1 MVYPGSMAFR
11 ALSNLSEGIRSVFIR
26 FPVPVFLAIATSI
39 LAIAAVET
47 EGFPLAE
54 ILGRWSLV
62 CGAAFV
68 ACLLVD
74 LLCLARNAFL
84 WVRIIASSLAL
95 AAVLASSH
103 VLVPPALEDAR
114 PPFWYGFWILL
125 FSLHLGIA
133 LSPLVASRDTRILW
147 SFNLRLFLR
156 FFFSSVNA
164 ALLFVGLALALGSVE
179 QLFGLSIDE
188 GRYFQIWFF
197 AAFAAHPLLFL
208 GGVPRLDGMDLD
220 EDFPRPLRFTLQ
232 FIALPL
238 VALYLLIIYVYI
250 AKIGVTARW
259 PDGWLALPIFVLS
272 VIGTLAAILSLPL
285 AQTEFWAKLYHR
297 WLYRLLLPLSV
308 VLFLALLVRLGDY
321 GLTINRYLALALAVW
336 LFLISL
342 TYVLRPRLHI
352 AWLPGSLLLISLL
365 SVWSGPFNAF
375 ACSMRSQL
383 QQIHQIT
390 AQAGALEDGVFVPS
404 TSPENVSSEERR
416 QLHSSLSYMMDNY
429 GMDSLETELRDFLQS
444 ENGIRFENSY
454 RFGQITSILEFINL
468 KHHFSEISSYFS
480 YSGTIP
486 TGGHLWVMPMGTVRT
501 FHSEQPVD
509 RTSTN
514 REEMMTLKFSPV
526 EQVLSV
532 YTETTTFCKISVRE
546 WAKDI
551 RNAEQADEKDQ
562 LAEPVYWDFTGAGW
576 NFRFVLQNA
585 NLTKDEPDAPE
596 VINYLSGRLFYTP
609 PK

>member
-1 MVYPGSMAFR
+1 MILPSLDSLYRGV
-11 ALSNLSEGIRSVFIR
+11 RSILIR
-26 FPVPVFLAIATSI
+26 FPVPVVSI
-39 LAIAAVET
+39 LSTAIFSIAFLEIEDT
-47 EGFPLAE
+47 PLADT
-54 ILGRWSLV
+54 LFRWSFI
-62 CGAAFV
+62 CGLAFV
-68 ACLLVD
+68 ATLLAD
-74 LLCLARNAFL
+74 LACLARQSAKP
-84 WVRIIASSLAL
+84 VRIFVSLLVL
-95 AAVLASSH
+95 AAVLGTAQALFPL
-103 VLVPPALEDAR
+103 VLEGAL
-114 PPFWYGFWILL
+114 PSFWYGYWITI
-125 FSLHLGIA
+125 FALHLGIA
-133 LSPLVASRDTRILW
+133 LTPLAGSRESKILW
-147 SFNLRLFLR
+147 GFNLRLFLR
-156 FFFSSVNA
+156 FFFSTINA

-188 GRYFQIWFF
+188 GRYFQIWLF
-197 AAFAAHPLLFL
+197 ATFAVHPLLLL
-208 GGVPRLDGMDLD
+208 GGIPSLNDL
-220 EDFPRPLRFTLQ
+220 ELAHSYPQPLRFTLQ

-321 GLTINRYLALALAVW
+321 GLTINRYLALALALW

-342 TYVLRPRLHI
+342 TYVLRPRLHL

-454 RFGQITSILEFINL
+454 RFGQITSILEFIDL
-468 KHHFSEISSYFS
+468 KHHFSEIRSYFS

-486 TGGHLWVMPMGTVRT
+486 TGGHLWVMPMGSVRT

-514 REEMMTLKFSPV
+514 REKMMTLKFSPV

-532 YTETTTFCKISVRE
+532 YTEATTFCEISVRE

-596 VINYLSGRLFYTP
+596 IIDYLSGRLFYTP
-609 PK
+609 PN